1 MNIIKLQA
9 ENVLRMEA
17 FTIEPTDNT
26 VVITGKNGQGKSSV
40 LNTILMGLAGK
51 DAMRDIPKPVKDG
64 ADEGR
69 IKINLGGKYTIDVYM
84 TKEGTRY
91 LHVYGMD
98 GKEFKSPQT
107 LLDNMLGDLTI
118 DPSEII
124 TMKPKELKELLL
136 KIINLDI
143 NLEEWAKKREDL
155 YTERTATGREHKSL
169 EAQLEA
175 LPVPNADIPAEEI
188 SITGITKRYQDAVD
202 NNNQIEKLS
211 RDQRICVSGIDEAK
225 AEIERLQ
232 AKIKNLQENIDAI
245 DNELKTMA
253 EVDLTPIMMEMDA
266 SEGTNIKVREKQ
278 NYFKFS
284 ERVDLMGNR
293 YSELSRLIDNLD
305 KEKYDALAKAAMPI
319 DGLGIDMDEVT
330 YNGIPYAQC
339 SDAEKIKVA
348 MAIAMAKNPEIKVIL
363 MRQGT
368 LLDEDNL
375 ELIKEIAQKHEY
387 QMWLEIVSNNDKIG
401 IYIEDGKV
409 KKNNYEK
416 SS

>member
-155 YTERTATGREHKSL
+155 YTERTATGREHSSL
-169 EAQLEA
+169 KAQLEA
-175 LPVPNADIPAEEI
+175 LPVPNADIPDVEI

-319 DGLGIDMDEVT
+319 DGLGIDADEVT